1 MLGHG
6 GAGLSAR
13 GATAHRP
20 RPGLPARRPPGAAGR
35 TDRTPGAASE
45 LAVALRPWTGT
56 RPHRPGRGTPPCAA
70 GRRRPGRPD
79 GLPPAAGTGARQ
91 AAGRRGRVVTA
102 GTGGDDLR
110 RLASAARPVRGRL
123 GAAVAAGTGAMLA
136 SIGLTATAAWLIA
149 RASERPPVLALGVA
163 VVAVRFFGVA
173 RPVLRY
179 AERLLSHD
187 GALRAGRPARGGL
200 RPAHPPDAGAAGRDG
215 AGDLLAR
222 VVSDVDAGA
231 GPAAAGGPRPGRGR
245 GAGLRRLRRPGRRRA
260 PVLGDGPGRHVRP
273 RGWSPPSS
281 PRTVSRCHAPPRPS
295 PPGGPRWLRRWS
307 SLVDGAPDLIAMGAA
322 PASLREIER
331 LDTQATAA
339 ARRVAWCAGLGAGLA
354 SLAAGAAVLGSAVVG
369 TSAVRSG
376 ALPGTVLAVLVLV
389 PLTAF
394 ESLAALP
401 PAAVLLTTC
410 APPRAGSSRCWTPN
424 RRCRAAHPLPP
435 PAPPYGLDLRASAPA
450 GPATCHRC
458 STACPSPSHRAAAS
472 RSWASRLGQVHT
484 RRPDAAVSVAEGD
497 GLLGGRELGG
507 LASDDVHRVV
517 GLVADDAH
525 VFAST
530 LRANLALPVRRR
542 GRRARRRAA
551 PGAPGGW
558 TTPCRGPRHR
568 PGRGGVRPRR

>member
-1 MLGHG
+1 M
-6 GAGLSAR
+6 
-13 GATAHRP
+13 
-20 RPGLPARRPPGAAGR
+20 
-35 TDRTPGAASE
+35 
-45 LAVALRPWTGT
+45 
-56 RPHRPGRGTPPCAA
+56 
-70 GRRRPGRPD
+70 
-79 GLPPAAGTGARQ
+79 
-91 AAGRRGRVVTA
+91 TA

-187 GALRAGRPARGGL
+187 GALQVLGDLRAGVYAQLIPLTPARL
-200 RPAHPPDAGAAGRDG
+200 GATGR
-215 AGDLLAR
+215 GDLLAR
-222 VVSDVDAGA
+222 VVSDVDAAQDLQLRVVHPVAVAALVSA
-231 GPAAAGGPRPGRGR
+231 GCVGLAVAVLPSWAMVLAATFALAGVV
-245 GAGLRRLRRPGRRRA
+245 A
-260 PVLGDGPGRHVRP
+260 PVVAA
-273 RGWSPPSS
+273 
-281 PRTVSRCHAPPRPS
+281 TVSRRAAALIAPGRAA
-295 PPGGPRWLRRWS
+295 LAAAVVD
-307 SLVDGAPDLIAMGAA
+307 LVDGAPDLIAMGAA

-401 PAAVLLTTC
+401 PAAVLLTHVRT
-410 APPRAGSSRCWTPN
+410 AARRLFALLDAEPAVTEPPT
-424 RRCRAAHPLPP
+424 PLPP
-435 PAPPYGLDLRASAPA
+435 PAPPYGLDLR
-450 GPATCHRC
+450 GV
-458 STACPSPSHRAAAS
+458 RA
-472 RSWASRLGQVHT
+472 RWARDLPPVLDGLSLTLPPGR
-484 RRPDAAVSVAEGD
+484 SVAVVGESGSGKSTLAALMLRFLVAEEGHA
-497 GLLGGRELGG
+497 LLGGRELGG

-530 LRANLALPVRRR
+530 LRANLELARPGAEDAELVDALRRAHLGGWYDALPA
-542 GRRARRRAA
+542 GLDTAL
-551 PGAPGGW
+551 
-558 TTPCRGPRHR
+558 
-568 PGRGGVRPRR
+568 GRGGRTVSGGEQRRLALARVLLADQPVLVLDEPTEGLDEETAEAVVRDLLQASPHRTVVLLTHRTEGLDLVDEVHELRSGRLHRLC